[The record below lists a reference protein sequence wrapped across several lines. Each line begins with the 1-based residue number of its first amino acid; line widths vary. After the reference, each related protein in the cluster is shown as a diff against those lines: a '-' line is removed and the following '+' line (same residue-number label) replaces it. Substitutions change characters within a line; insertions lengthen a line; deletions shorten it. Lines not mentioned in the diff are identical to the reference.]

1 MYRMGNG
8 NIPPFTKEIL
18 FHICSVREMF
28 STCAQAIVMYIMM
41 NIFLTFRSTTIM
53 VFHKGKMYRMGNGN
67 IPPFTKEIMLLIRS
81 VREMFRT
88 CAEAIVKTTAYI
100 VGYRNTAMSK
110 APTRIRP
117 QLWTTVG
124 SNHVQTYQLEMH
136 MSLTG
141 HPLKMIRPMVMKW
154 STRKDYIQY
163 VLYCLYVDNHRV
175 CAHVLVWSCMMSHED
190 DTIFNTS
197 YLYPQASCMW
207 FVVASTHK
215 WNFLAQDILA
225 RSKLK
230 THLRKKLFTLI
241 KY

>member
-1 MYRMGNG
+1 
-8 NIPPFTKEIL
+8 
-18 FHICSVREMF
+18 
-28 STCAQAIVMYIMM
+28 
-41 NIFLTFRSTTIM
+41 M

-136 MSLTG
+136 MSLSG

-207 FVVASTHK
+207 FVVGSTHK

-230 THLRKKLFTLI
+230 NSSKKKTFHPYKLWICIILQKKKNMWCKIWINNIRLAYQVCYGLLQYGWESTSVPPGSFI
-241 KY
+241 FF

>member
-1 MYRMGNG
+1 
-8 NIPPFTKEIL
+8 
-18 FHICSVREMF
+18 MF
-28 STCAQAIVMYIMM
+28 STCAHAIVMYIML
-41 NIFLTFRSTTIM
+41 NIFLTFRSRTIM

-67 IPPFTKEIMLLIRS
+67 IPPFTKEILLLICS
-81 VREMFRT
+81 VREMFCT
-88 CAEAIVKTTAYI
+88 CAQAIVKTTAYI

-136 MSLTG
+136 MSLSG

-175 CAHVLVWSCMMSHED
+175 CMHMSLSGHAWWVMKMIQFLILV
-190 DTIFNTS
+190 IFI
-197 YLYPQASCMW
+197 
-207 FVVASTHK
+207 HK
-215 WNFLAQDILA
+215 LAACDLSWAPHINE
-225 RSKLK
+225 
-230 THLRKKLFTLI
+230 TF
-241 KY
+241 